1 MNRMYEENIRQGKP
15 LPDFG
20 GTDDYQ
26 VSVTLHG
33 SVQDPMF
40 VSFLEQVGNERLATY
55 STEDLLLLDTIRR
68 GERVPERLMTHAP
81 KLIDQGVIERVGRG
95 RGTRYILSQRFY
107 RFLGEGGVYTRRRG
121 LDRETNKQL
130 LLSHIRDNRVYGSP
144 LGELGQVLPALSK
157 GQIQA
162 LLRELKAE
170 RLIHCVGRTRSGRWF
185 AGPGG

>member
-1 MNRMYEENIRQGKP
+1 MDRMYQENIKESKP
-15 LPDFG
+15 LPDFW
-20 GTDDYQ
+20 GTDDFQ

-40 VSFLEQVGNERLATY
+40 VSFLEQVGNERLAMY
-55 STEDLLLLDTIRR
+55 STEDFLVLDAIRR
-68 GERVPERLMTHAP
+68 GERVPEALGGHVP
-81 KLIDQGVIERVGRG
+81 KLVDQGVIERVGRG
-95 RGTRYILSQRFY
+95 RGTRYVLSQRLY

-130 LLSHIRDNRVYGSP
+130 LITHIRENRTHGSP
-144 LGELGQVLPALSK
+144 LRELSQVLPALSK